1 MAPSSDGAARQCGAG
16 CCKAAVLPSFSLPP
30 SSPRSYSFSQTEFL
44 FLCCLQEAD
53 AKLQAAATWRFSDTG
68 AHLLLAHVADVHPRR
83 IRCRGASLRLRRPA
97 KSVCWSRLCPLPVQS
112 PTSTTSV
119 RVRKGCKA

>member
-16 CCKAAVLPSFSLPP
+16 CCKAA
-30 SSPRSYSFSQTEFL
+30 
-44 FLCCLQEAD
+44 EAD
-53 AKLQAAATWRFSDTG
+53 AKLQAAAAWRFSDTG